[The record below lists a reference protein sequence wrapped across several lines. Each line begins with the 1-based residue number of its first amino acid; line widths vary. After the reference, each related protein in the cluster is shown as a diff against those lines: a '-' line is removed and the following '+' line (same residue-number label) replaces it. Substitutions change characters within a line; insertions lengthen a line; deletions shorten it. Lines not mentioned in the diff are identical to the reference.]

1 MLSSTGKIKFM
12 LMLSYQ
18 KALSLRHY
26 RDGNYEKLSDLFN
39 RRTKRRSPIPSVELS
54 IHLLDSPRL
63 KFGSFKPG
71 FDILRNS
78 QTIRGF
84 IFSSDHLRC
93 WSIRNDQDN
102 PQSDLTWVPGLF
114 FSGGT
119 FAAKSFIDRSRAGE
133 ES

>member
-1 MLSSTGKIKFM
+1 
-12 LMLSYQ
+12 MLSYQ

-26 RDGNYEKLSDLFN
+26 RDGNYQKLSDLFN
-39 RRTKRRSPIPSVELS
+39 RRTKRRYPIPSVELS
-54 IHLLDSPRL
+54 IHLLDSPGL

-93 WSIRNDQDN
+93 LSIRNDQDN
-102 PQSDLTWVPGLF
+102 PQSDLTWVPGF
-114 FSGGT
+114 FLGCDVCGEKLHRPQPSRRREL
-119 FAAKSFIDRSRAGE
+119 AAKWVIIKA
-133 ES
+133 